1 MYCEMVDGCL
11 SRRRVLEYFYR
22 KKCVVELSL
31 LKVSKVSKVSKSE
44 NIFFFNFR
52 IGI

>member
-31 LKVSKVSKVSKSE
+31 LKVSKVSKSE